1 MIDPGQ
7 HRKIQQVLA
16 RLGFT
21 LTAATAAEKNRTGKK
36 LWTALLCTLVSFQN
50 ASKGPCELTAEGE
63 DFIDTEQTNER
74 PDTHAESS
82 LPQSLKLHIG
92 TGCLENHSLHKQTCF
107 IQVASSVCAGPEAEQ
122 TRDHTASG
130 MCLAGQPGQR
140 GKWYSPKG
148 PGQKWGRLCCV
159 PSIL

>member
-50 ASKGPCELTAEGE
+50 ASKGPC
-63 DFIDTEQTNER
+63 D
-74 PDTHAESS
+74 
-82 LPQSLKLHIG
+82 
-92 TGCLENHSLHKQTCF
+92 
-107 IQVASSVCAGPEAEQ
+107 
-122 TRDHTASG
+122 
-130 MCLAGQPGQR
+130 
-140 GKWYSPKG
+140 
-148 PGQKWGRLCCV
+148 
-159 PSIL
+159 